1 MSMMSYVWSCVD
13 QKNVRLRWFFAI
25 IPSLLFLGW
34 GGLTAIEDSLIVFH
48 SSTTSMSSGLFKGC
62 LSMIMIIIYT
72 YLQTQQ
78 TEEYKCECVITM
90 REKVFSWIPIPLP
103 HYILILILHLVL
115 CHFFLDRHVVLP
127 HRVLSHLF
135 VPC

>member
-48 SSTTSMSSGLFKGC
+48 SSTTSMSSGLFKR
-62 LSMIMIIIYT
+62 LLIDDNDHNIH
-72 YLQTQQ
+72 
-78 TEEYKCECVITM
+78 
-90 REKVFSWIPIPLP
+90 LP
-103 HYILILILHLVL
+103 TNTTNRGI
-115 CHFFLDRHVVLP
+115 
-127 HRVLSHLF
+127 
-135 VPC
+135 